1 MAVSDSASD
10 PIKMRLP
17 AHFLFLPPN
26 LPTIKKSSAIKV
38 VLSLFGWIDSKLL
51 QAHQTSQD
59 AGASNFPA

>member
-1 MAVSDSASD
+1 M
-10 PIKMRLP
+10 KMRLS

-26 LPTIKKSSAIKV
+26 LPAIKKSSAIKV

-59 AGASNFPA
+59 AGASKFPA